1 MSLPRTKSQY
11 QAALVDSASFEEN
24 IVCEKHALK
33 PKFTITAEKKIERLW
48 LVSKRL
54 GWSYNDF
61 ATHML
66 EVLIILRQRDK
77 INSAGEGCEC
87 AFQEDPNQV
96 AFSSQ

>member
-11 QAALVDSASFEEN
+11 QAALVGSALFEEN
-24 IVCEKHALK
+24 ILCGKNALK

-54 GWSYNDF
+54 GWSYSDF

-66 EVLIILRQRDK
+66 EVLIILKQRDK

-87 AFQEDPNQV
+87 AFQKDPNQV
-96 AFSSQ
+96 PFSQQ